1 MPAGECSRLV
11 AVIARCGLGFHGEA
25 NASLLFNESYPTFLG
40 VECLINNNKAPKL
53 HRLGAIA

>member
-1 MPAGECSRLV
+1 MV
-11 AVIARCGLGFHGEA
+11 AVTAKCGLGFHGEV

>member
-11 AVIARCGLGFHGEA
+11 AVTVKCGLGFNDEA
-25 NASLLFNESYPTFLG
+25 NASLLFNESYPTFLV